1 MSDGDMYALIIGGI
15 ETTLNRS
22 LIERSM
28 NRLMACL
35 IVGLL
40 VDWWLVS
47 LTICTYLGIILGI
60 C

>member
-1 MSDGDMYALIIGGI
+1 MYALIIGGI